1 MTKFF
6 FLVLF
11 FLPGKQPSHMID
23 WKPDRKLTW
32 KDFEAKPL
40 TQTDNAALTS
50 SNINFQ
56 FGYGASGFRYSITC
70 RFDKSRSWVKIK
82 TDHILAHEQGHFDIA
97 EIHARKL
104 KKALSEY
111 KYNEA
116 TVSADINKI
125 YQGLMQQ
132 HHEMQS
138 LYDQQTD
145 HSRNNEKQA
154 EWLKKIDD
162 ALGSSVQYADYK

>member
-1 MTKFF
+1 MA
-6 FLVLF
+6 
-11 FLPGKQPSHMID
+11 GY
-23 WKPDRKLTW
+23 R
-32 KDFEAKPL
+32 DFEAKAL
-40 TQTDNAALTS
+40 SNTDNAALTS

-56 FGYGASGFRYSITC
+56 FGYGSSGFRYSITC
-70 RFDKSRSWVKIK
+70 RFDKSRSWVRVK
-82 TDHILAHEQGHFDIA
+82 TDHILLHEQGHFDIA

-116 TVSADINKI
+116 TVSADLNKL
-125 YQGLMQQ
+125 YEELMKQ
-132 HHEMQS
+132 HHEMQN

-154 EWLKKIDD
+154 EWLKKIVDE
-162 ALGSSVQYADYK
+162 LKSLMEYADYK

>member
-1 MTKFF
+1 MAKFF
-6 FLVLF
+6 LLVLF

-23 WKPDRKLTW
+23 WKADRKLTW
-32 KDFEAKPL
+32 KDFEAKPQ

-56 FGYGASGFRYSITC
+56 FGYGSSGFKYSITC

-116 TVSADINKI
+116 TVSAEINKI
-125 YQGLMQQ
+125 YQGMMQQ

-154 EWLKKIDD
+154 EWSKKIAD
-162 ALGSSVQYADYK
+162 ALSSSVAYADYK

>member
-6 FLVLF
+6 LLVLF
-11 FLPGKQPSHMID
+11 FLPGNQPSNMID
-23 WKPDRKLTW
+23 WKADRKLTW

-40 TQTDNAALTS
+40 AQTDNAALTS

-56 FGYGASGFRYSITC
+56 FGYGPNGFRYSITC

-111 KYNEA
+111 KYNES
-116 TVSADINKI
+116 TVKVEINKI
-125 YQGLMQQ
+125 YQELMKQ

-138 LYDQQTD
+138 LYDNQTD

-154 EWLKKIDD
+154 EWEKKIAD
-162 ALGSSVQYADYK
+162 ALSSSVAYADYK

>member
-6 FLVLF
+6 LLILF
-11 FLPGKQPSHMID
+11 FFPGKQPNHMID

-40 TQTDNAALTS
+40 VQTDNAALTS
-50 SNINFQ
+50 SNINFK
-56 FGYGASGFRYSITC
+56 FGYGSAGFHYSITC

-125 YQGLMQQ
+125 YEGLMKQ

-145 HSRNNEKQA
+145 HSRNNEKQE
-154 EWLKKIDD
+154 EWLKKIAD
-162 ALGSSVQYADYK
+162 ALNGSMMYADYK